1 MRLALLLVLSVG
13 CVHRG
18 GMPVP
23 GPLGSLGQEVGR
35 DDAGLARHDPPQKA
49 KPGRR
54 RPSRASPASGTGE
67 AVAEG
72 GASLIGRS
80 KVVINGTTYRSDCS
94 GFVEAA
100 YAKAGLSLGGSS
112 ADLFDQAREL
122 GVLHHKKTPSPGDV
136 AFFDDT
142 WDRNGN
148 GRRDDPL
155 SHVALVEQVGDDG
168 EIILI
173 HHGGSGITRIRMNL
187 RDPHV
192 GRREDG
198 VVLNDGLRAGRDDG
212 GPRLTAELWRGFASF
227 WAAPPEKPPSDTVAD
242 N

>member
-1 MRLALLLVLSVG
+1 MRLLLLLALTVG

-35 DDAGLARHDPPQKA
+35 DEAGLARHDPPPKS
-49 KPGRR
+49 KSSRR
-54 RPSRASPASGTGE
+54 RASRESPAGGTGTQ
-67 AVAEG
+67 VAQS
-72 GASLIGRS
+72 GAALIGKS
-80 KVVINGTTYRSDCS
+80 KVVVNGTTYRADCS

-100 YAKAGLSLGGSS
+100 YAKAGMSLGGSS
-112 ADLFDQAREL
+112 ADLFELARDL
-122 GVLHHKKTPSPGDV
+122 GVLHHKKMPSPGDV

-155 SHVALVEQVGDDG
+155 SHVALVESVSDDG
-168 EIILI
+168 EIVLI
-173 HHGGSGITRIRMNL
+173 HRGGSGITRIRMNL
-187 RDPHV
+187 KEPHV

-227 WAAPPEKPPSDTVAD
+227 WAVAPEKLPSDTVAD